1 MLYNIYM
8 NIKITII
15 IIGFIA
21 GIIFCMT
28 YNNKDLYEGFSNIEN
43 ENCPNILLREGE
55 KIKLLNTKQP
65 RVPGINPIEFNSLD
79 EYAEYY
85 DFQKKN
91 NINCPVLYFQETY
104 DTQDK
109 KGWRLLMNPFDPQGG
124 MSSHPK
130 DNTGVPKVQLTDA
143 NDDRPPYNQNQYSS
157 FDPQDQYIGVKT
169 PLDEKEFPEDPMSST
184 WKGHEYTHNTL
195 MSGKFKDRTRDP
207 NAEDRFAVK

>member
-1 MLYNIYM
+1 M

-65 RVPGINPIEFNSLD
+65 RVPGINPIEFNNLD

-85 DFQKKN
+85 DFQ
-91 NINCPVLYFQETY
+91 ISYY
-104 DTQDK
+104 
-109 KGWRLLMNPFDPQGG
+109 
-124 MSSHPK
+124 
-130 DNTGVPKVQLTDA
+130 
-143 NDDRPPYNQNQYSS
+143 
-157 FDPQDQYIGVKT
+157 
-169 PLDEKEFPEDPMSST
+169 
-184 WKGHEYTHNTL
+184 
-195 MSGKFKDRTRDP
+195 
-207 NAEDRFAVK
+207 

>member
-1 MLYNIYM
+1 MVKRKDNHLE
-8 NIKITII
+8 KITSHILSR
-15 IIGFIA
+15 GLSFL
-21 GIIFCMT
+21 
-28 YNNKDLYEGFSNIEN
+28 DLTVRSSAQYASLKIQD
-43 ENCPNILLREGE
+43 ILKGE
-55 KIKLLNTKQP
+55 KNKKIIVVVADISPSGKLN
-65 RVPGINPIEFNSLD
+65 E
-79 EYAEYY
+79 
-85 DFQKKN
+85 FQKKN

-130 DNTGVPKVQLTDA
+130 DFTGPPKVQLTDA

-169 PLDEKEFPEDPMSST
+169 PLDEKEFEEDPMSST
-184 WKGHEYTHNTL
+184 WKGHEATHNAL

>member
-1 MLYNIYM
+1 M

-65 RVPGINPIEFNSLD
+65 RIPGINPIEFNNLD

-85 DFQKKN
+85 EFQKKN

-130 DNTGVPKVQLTDA
+130 DYTDIPKVQLTDA
-143 NDDRPPYNQNQYSS
+143 NDDRPPYNQNQYAS

-169 PLDEKEFPEDPMSST
+169 PLDEKEFPEDPMSSD

>member
-1 MLYNIYM
+1 M

-28 YNNKDLYEGFSNIEN
+28 YKSNDLYEGFSKIEN
-43 ENCPNILLREGE
+43 ENCPNLLLREGT
-55 KIKLLNTKQP
+55 KLKLLNTKQP
-65 RVPGINPIEFNSLD
+65 RIPGINPIEFNNLD

-85 DFQKKN
+85 EFQKKN

-130 DNTGVPKVQLTDA
+130 DNSATPKVQLTDA
-143 NDDRPPYNQNQYSS
+143 NDDRPPYNQNQYAS